1 MKMIISDF
9 GDLGKRVTLIGRLDI
24 SGSGEIETP
33 IQELADSKVNIIVDM
48 KEVDFIGSL
57 GMRSLVL
64 AAKTLSR
71 NARTLVLLNPTPLVA
86 DALTKACLNTL
97 LPMVHSDSA
106 AQELA
111 SKYSRPL

>member
-1 MKMIISDF
+1 MEMIISDF

-24 SGSGEIETP
+24 SSSGEIETP
-33 IQELADSKVNIIVDM
+33 LQELADSKVNIIVDM

-64 AAKTLSR
+64 AAKTL
-71 NARTLVLLNPTPLVA
+71 VLLNPTPLVA
-86 DALTKACLNTL
+86 DALTNAGLNTL